1 MPDLPISG
9 LPAASTLVGTEVFAT
24 VQGGITKKTT
34 LEDIRT
40 YTTGSTPGL
49 GGTGLGWARYDDT
62 QYTTSSFLTVIDGAA
77 AVVLPNNAGNS
88 VVTYMNAVKPFYN
101 GTTKKV
107 QVENVGDVYTM
118 VVTFQAKAANA
129 NQTHIDISFSST
141 GATPYDRVSKSLG
154 FIKGNNQ
161 WENFYE
167 TFDFYADS
175 DFVTNGNQWKLTAT
189 GGNFDVAGA
198 IYFIQRTFNAG

>member
-9 LPAASTLVGTEVFAT
+9 LPTSNTLAGTELFAI

-62 QYTTSSFLTVIDGAA
+62 QYTTSSFLTVVDSATAIA
-77 AVVLPNNAGNS
+77 LPNNGGSS
-88 VVTYMNAVKPFYN
+88 VVTYMNSVKPFYN

-107 QVENVGDVYTM
+107 QVENVGDVFTM
-118 VVTFQAKAANA
+118 VVTFQAKAPNA

-154 FIKGNNQ
+154 FINGNNQ

-167 TFDFYADS
+167 TFNFYADA
-175 DFVTNGNQWKLTAT
+175 DFVTNGNQWKIFAN
-189 GGNFDVAGA
+189 GGNVDIAGA

>member
-9 LPAASTLVGTEVFAT
+9 LPASNTLVGTELFAI
-24 VQGGITKKTT
+24 VQSGITKKTT

-62 QYTTSSFLTVIDGAA
+62 QYTTSSFLTVVDGAA
-77 AVVLPNNAGNS
+77 AVTLPNNGGSS
-88 VVTYMNAVKPFYN
+88 VVTYMNSVKPFYD

-107 QVENVGDVYTM
+107 QAENSGDVYTM
-118 VVTFQAKAANA
+118 VVTFQAKAPNA

-175 DFVTNGNQWKLTAT
+175 DFVTNGNQWKITAS
-189 GGNFDVAGA
+189 GGNFDIASA

>member
-9 LPAASTLVGTEVFAT
+9 LPAPNTLVGTELFAM

-62 QYTTSSFLTVIDGAA
+62 QYTTSSFLTVVNGAA
-77 AVVLPNNAGNS
+77 AIALPNNGGSS
-88 VVTYMNAVKPFYN
+88 VVTYMNSVKPFYN
-101 GTTKKV
+101 GTTKNV
-107 QVENVGDVYTM
+107 QVENVGDVYTI
-118 VVTFQAKAANA
+118 VVTFQAKAPNA
-129 NQTHIDISFSST
+129 NQTHIDISLSST

-161 WENFYE
+161 WENFFE
-167 TFDFYADS
+167 IFHFYADA
-175 DFVTNGNQWKLTAT
+175 DFVTNGNQWKIFAN
-189 GGNFDVAGA
+189 GGNVDIAGA
-198 IYFIQRTFNAG
+198 IYFIQRTFNVG